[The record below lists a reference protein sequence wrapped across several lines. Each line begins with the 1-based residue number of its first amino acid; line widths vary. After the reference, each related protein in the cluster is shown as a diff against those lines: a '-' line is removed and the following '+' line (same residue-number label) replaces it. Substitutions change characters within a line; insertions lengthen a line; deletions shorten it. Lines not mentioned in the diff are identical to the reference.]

1 MSARPTPVA
10 AVQTRAHD
18 RAGFAEQWP
27 ALIARIAAAAEAGAR
42 LIVVP
47 EGTVPAY
54 VIGTD
59 PVDPQ
64 QLEDAAR
71 DVIAV
76 ASRTGATIVYGAAR
90 AGEHGL
96 ANSAYVVTPSGI
108 AGYADKCFLWHFD
121 RRWFTAGTVL
131 EPVDTPAGRLG
142 VFICADGRIPTLAS
156 TLVAKGAELLVVPTA
171 WVTSGRDPR
180 ALENIQ
186 ADLMIPVRAREN
198 GVPLVAA
205 NKVGVEARSVAYCG
219 KSQIVAADGSIVA
232 LASQDEDT
240 ILYGTVAVG
249 PSLVRGALDGGAL
262 PRVARLS
269 GDPLPAQLRVAISA
283 HADPDLQA
291 LAAVADA
298 ELVIDPHAQPSS
310 SDIALVDDEAV
321 LDPRALVGPRLDG
334 VRLFVWRT
342 SIEAAWV
349 VPFARTRA
357 AELRVYLA
365 VFDTPRRRAFAV
377 DPDGAVVCGTFGAF
391 ELAAFA
397 FDRAR
402 TDAWRVAPA
411 TDVREALVHVG
422 NISDRFPSEP
432 NTAAAT

>member
-1 MSARPTPVA
+1 
-10 AVQTRAHD
+10 VQTRAHD
-18 RAGFAEQWP
+18 RAGFVERWP
-27 ALIARIAAAAEAGAR
+27 ALLARIAAAAEAGAR

-54 VIGTD
+54 VIGTE

-76 ASRTGATIVYGAAR
+76 ASRTGATIVYGGAR
-90 AGEHGL
+90 AGERGL

-108 AGYADKCFLWHFD
+108 AGFADKCFLWHFD
-121 RRWFTAGTVL
+121 RRWFTAGTAL

-142 VFICADGRIPTLAS
+142 VFICADGRIPTIAAA
-156 TLVAKGAELLVVPTA
+156 LVAKGAEVLVVPTA
-171 WVTSGRDPR
+171 WVSSGRDPR
-180 ALENIQ
+180 ALENLQ

-232 LASQDEDT
+232 VGSQDEET
-240 ILYGTVAVG
+240 IVYGRIAIG
-249 PSLVRGALDGGAL
+249 PPILRRAQDLLAAEPPHVQRAAG
-262 PRVARLS
+262 P
-269 GDPLPAQLRVAISA
+269 PLPALQRVAVA
-283 HADPDLQA
+283 THADAALHA

-298 ELVIDPHAQPSS
+298 DLVLDPHAQPASS
-310 SDIALVDDEAV
+310 EVAFVDDEAV
-321 LDPRALVGPRLDG
+321 LDPRALVAPRLDG
-334 VRLFVWRT
+334 VRLFVWRS
-342 SIEAAWV
+342 SIEAPWV

-357 AELRVYLA
+357 AELRAYVV
-365 VFDTPRRRAFAV
+365 VFDTPQRRAFAV
-377 DPDGAVVCGTFGAF
+377 DPDGAVVCGTFGSF
-391 ELAAFA
+391 ELAAFT

-411 TDVREALVHVG
+411 TDVREALVQVA
-422 NISDRFPSEP
+422 NLSSRVPAKPDV
-432 NTAAAT
+432 AAAT